1 MGENA
6 VEKSRILVV
15 DDEQKIREVVR
26 MYLEKEGF
34 FVGEAADGQEAL
46 ELVNRGQ
53 WDFIILDLMMPGIDG
68 WSVCK
73 EIRKTTSVPII
84 MLTARDAEV
93 DRILG
98 LELGADDYVVK
109 PFSPRELVARVKAVL
124 RRSQIALPPVPD
136 PKTGVL
142 RYPGLFIEPD
152 SRLVLVNEQPVSL
165 TPKEFEL
172 LHHMA
177 KSPNRIYTREELL
190 EAVWGYD
197 YFGDVRT
204 VDTHVNRLRDK
215 LQKASCT
222 KSCITTAWGVGYKF
236 EVKK

>member
-1 MGENA
+1 M
-6 VEKSRILVV
+6 EKSRILVI

-73 EIRKTTSVPII
+73 EIRKFSAVPII
-84 MLTARDAEV
+84 MLTARDAEI

-124 RRSQIALPPVPD
+124 RRGKAIAAPVQVA
-136 PKTGVL
+136 KSGVL
-142 RYPGLFIEPD
+142 KFPGLSVDPD
-152 SRLVLVNEQPVSL
+152 SRLVLINEQPVNL
-165 TPKEFEL
+165 TPKEYEL
-172 LHHMA
+172 LLHLA

-190 EAVWGYD
+190 VSVWGYD
-197 YFGDVRT
+197 YFGDART
-204 VDTHVNRLRDK
+204 VDTHINRLRDK
-215 LQKASCT
+215 LQKASGT
-222 KSCITTAWGVGYKF
+222 TSYITTAWGVGYKF

>member
-1 MGENA
+1 M
-6 VEKSRILVV
+6 EKSRILVV

-124 RRSQIALPPVPD
+124 RRGKTVTSPVQVV
-136 PKTGVL
+136 KSGIL
-142 RYPGLFIEPD
+142 KFPGLSVDPD
-152 SRLVLVNEQPVSL
+152 SRLVLVNEQPVNL
-165 TPKEFEL
+165 TPKEYEL
-172 LHHMA
+172 LLHLA

-190 EAVWGYD
+190 VSVWGYD
-197 YFGDVRT
+197 YFGDART
-204 VDTHVNRLRDK
+204 VDTHINRLRDK
-215 LQKASCT
+215 LQKASGT
-222 KSCITTAWGVGYKF
+222 TSYITTAWGVGYKF